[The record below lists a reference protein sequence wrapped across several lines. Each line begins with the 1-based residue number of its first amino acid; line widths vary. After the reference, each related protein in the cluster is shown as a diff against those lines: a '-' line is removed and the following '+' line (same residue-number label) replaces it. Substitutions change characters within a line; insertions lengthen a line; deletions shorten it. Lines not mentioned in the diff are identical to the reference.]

1 MLKNK
6 LIEATLLNDKI
17 SFIEVILINQP
28 SGKCLDTHISKKAF
42 YNYQNNIKHLTKRK
56 PKKIVS
62 NVKFYNNYKEVNI
75 GRKYYYYDTKTL
87 KTDLFKV
94 KKTNLLVKSN
104 DDKILDPVLFPDFK
118 KYHSK
123 YTETNY
129 KYKYMPDNRVINSID
144 IYFANILEES
154 KTSYN
159 IYLKFRVCDKNKSKV
174 IDNLLTVINKLNFVP
189 SYRKQ

>member
-1 MLKNK
+1 M
-6 LIEATLLNDKI
+6 TL
-17 SFIEVILINQP
+17 
-28 SGKCLDTHISKKAF
+28 
-42 YNYQNNIKHLTKRK
+42 
-56 PKKIVS
+56 
-62 NVKFYNNYKEVNI
+62 FYNNYKEVNI
-75 GRKYYYYDTKTL
+75 GRKYYYYDTKSL

-154 KTSYN
+154 TTSYN
-159 IYLKFRVCDKNKSKV
+159 IYLKFRVCNKNKSNV